1 MPLPALIP
9 YLLVFL
15 RLSLAPCFWLAYF
28 LHAPPWLYV
37 TLLLAGIISD
47 IFDGILAR
55 RWGTSTPRLRR
66 LDSNVDTLFYG
77 CSGLVAVLLQA
88 DWLRAW
94 FVSLLI
100 MFVFMVVHNFIALVR
115 YGRQQP
121 SYHMYSGKLWS
132 IVLVVTLISLY
143 LNTPSA
149 WALNT
154 MIFLGLYNST
164 EGILASLISPKPLT
178 DVPSIF
184 HVLKIVR
191 ADKKSSSKNPS
202 S

>member
-1 MPLPALIP
+1 MPFPVLFP
-9 YLLVFL
+9 YLLVFF
-15 RLSLAPCFWLAYF
+15 RLTLAPAFWIAYF
-28 LHAPPWLYV
+28 LNSPPWLYV
-37 TLLLAGIISD
+37 TFLLAGIFSD

-55 RWGTSTPRLRR
+55 RWGTSTPHLRR

-88 DWLRAW
+88 AWLHPW
-94 FVSLLI
+94 FFPLLV
-100 MFVFMVVHNFIALVR
+100 MFLFMVIHNLVALVR

-132 IVLVVTLISLY
+132 IVLVVTLITLF
-143 LNTPSA
+143 LGHPSV
-149 WALNT
+149 WALNAT
-154 MIFLGLYNST
+154 IFLGLYNST

-191 ADKKSSSKNPS
+191 THKEHSTTNPS